1 MKLDV
6 AQKGVLSRSLV
17 ILLATLLITVLLTGC
32 AATSTTV
39 VDEEVVN
46 NPKPMASY
54 KFLLVHEFDLKRDL
68 YTNVPDARMDSRE
81 HHYAQVPSQ
90 LALQIQRYVKSKHI
104 YQDVLLDGDVT
115 DTTLILKGRF
125 TKVGRFRISV
135 EAVLQDGATGH
146 EVAYFKETLWDV
158 FDTMEGIGRLGREIA
173 DFIDRI
179 QYK

>member
-1 MKLDV
+1 M
-6 AQKGVLSRSLV
+6 RSLF
-17 ILLATLLITVLLTGC
+17 ICLAALLIAVIVTGC

-46 NPKPMASY
+46 NPKPMATY
-54 KFLLVHEFDLKRDL
+54 KSLLVREFDLKREL

-81 HHYAQVPSQ
+81 RHYAQIPSQ
-90 LALQIQRYVKSKHI
+90 LALQVQRYVKSKHI
-104 YQDVLLDGDVT
+104 YQDVSLEDDVT
-115 DTTLILKGRF
+115 DTTLVLKGKF

-135 EAVLQDGATGH
+135 EAVLLDGETGH